1 MRVKGRYFV
10 LAWTAVFLAAVAAIV
25 LRDGA
30 GFPARR
36 HLGDLEKRI
45 RALEGIRADLNARIS
60 GLESAD
66 SLRPKAAAL
75 GLRAATDSEI
85 KQLSVPA
92 RP

>member
-30 GFPARR
+30 AFPARQ
-36 HLGDLEKRI
+36 HLGDLEKRT
-45 RALEGIRADLNARIS
+45 RALEGIRADLKTNIS
-60 GLESAD
+60 GLESSD

>member
-1 MRVKGRYFV
+1 MRVKGRYLV

-25 LRDGA
+25 LRDEA
-30 GFPARR
+30 AFPARQ
-36 HLGDLEKRI
+36 HLAELEKRI
-45 RALEGIRADLNARIS
+45 RALKGIHADLETKIS
-60 GLESAD
+60 GLMSPD

-85 KQLSVPA
+85 VPLSVPA